1 MRTEKNLHAFLS
13 KRIVYNQLDIL
24 LLLLLFKPTSAFLHF
39 KEP

>member
-13 KRIVYNQLDIL
+13 KHIVYNQLDI